1 MMRWWRSHTIR
12 VQLTLVYVAAMIIVL
27 GVYAAVILAYV
38 SRSASTALD
47 QQLRGDFQLA
57 SAMIESTPEGGITWP
72 GEESLQVERPWL
84 QVLDESG
91 DILYRDEGAPEIPFM
106 SRDLQNLPDDTI
118 VSIPTNDVPLRV
130 LSRRGR
136 IQSKPVIIQ
145 VARSEV
151 DMRKEVRDVAL
162 ILLLGLPLAVA
173 LAGLGGYTVAQRA
186 LAPIERMTARAQTI
200 TAERLS
206 DRLPVSNPDNEMG
219 QLATVING
227 TLARLEQSFEQM
239 RRFTADVSHELRT
252 PLTAIRSVGEVGL
265 RGGRRDEAEYRTIIG
280 SMLEEVDR
288 LAGLVDRLLT
298 LSRAETGHA
307 RLSLEPIDLE
317 ELAGGIVGD
326 LSVLAEEKGQS
337 LVVEAA
343 GAPRAIADRLMLRQ
357 ALMNLVD
364 NAIKFSPAGSPI
376 VIRVCESHG
385 RALVDVIDR
394 GPGVPAAAR
403 DHIFDRFF
411 RAVSP
416 SEQAGGSGLGL
427 SIAKSAV
434 DANGGTLTL
443 EKSSDHG
450 TTFRIAV
457 PCARDS

>member
-27 GVYAAVILAYV
+27 AVYAAVILAYV

-72 GEESLQVERPWL
+72 GEESLQIERPWL
-84 QVLDESG
+84 QVLDDKG

-130 LSRRGR
+130 LSRRGQIASR
-136 IQSKPVIIQ
+136 PAIIQ
-145 VARSEV
+145 VARSEA
-151 DMRKEVRDVAL
+151 DMRKQVRDVAL
-162 ILLLGLPLAVA
+162 ILLLGLPVAVA
-173 LAGLGGYTVAQRA
+173 LAGLGGYTVAARA
-186 LAPIERMTARAQTI
+186 LAPIERMTDRARTI
-200 TAERLS
+200 TAARLS

-219 QLATVING
+219 RLATVING

-239 RRFTADVSHELRT
+239 RQFTADVSHELRT

-265 RGGRRDEAEYRTIIG
+265 RGGRRDEAEYRAIIG

-288 LAGLVDRLLT
+288 LAGLIDRLLT

-307 RLSLEPIDLE
+307 RLSVEPIALE
-317 ELAGGIVGD
+317 ELAEGIVGD
-326 LSVLAEEKGQS
+326 LTVLAEEKGQS
-337 LVVEAA
+337 LVVEANDS
-343 GAPRAIADRLMLRQ
+343 PRALADRLMLRQ
-357 ALMNLVD
+357 ALINLVD
-364 NAIKFSPAGSPI
+364 NAVKFSPAGSPI

-385 RALVDVIDR
+385 RAVVDVIDR
-394 GPGVPAAAR
+394 GPGIPADAR
-403 DHIFDRFF
+403 DRIFDRFF
-411 RAVSP
+411 RAASG
-416 SEQAGGSGLGL
+416 SDEAAGTGLGL

-434 DANGGTLTL
+434 EANRGTLTL
-443 EKSSDHG
+443 EKSDAEGS
-450 TTFRIAV
+450 TFRIAV
-457 PCARDS
+457 PAA

>member
-1 MMRWWRSHTIR
+1 MIRWWRSHTIR

-27 GVYAAVILAYV
+27 AVYAAVILAYV
-38 SRSASTALD
+38 NRSASIALD

-72 GEESLQVERPWL
+72 GEESLQIERPWL
-84 QVLDESG
+84 QVLDAQG

-118 VSIPTNDVPLRV
+118 VSIPTADVPLRV
-130 LSRRGR
+130 LSRRGQ
-136 IQSKPVIIQ
+136 IQSKPVIIE
-145 VARSEV
+145 VARSEA

-162 ILLLGLPLAVA
+162 ILLLGLPVAVA
-173 LAGLGGYTVAQRA
+173 LAGLGGYTVARRA
-186 LAPIERMTARAQTI
+186 LAPVERMTDRARTI
-200 TAERLS
+200 TAERLAE
-206 DRLPVSNPDNEMG
+206 RLPVGNPDNEMG
-219 QLATVING
+219 RLATVING
-227 TLARLEQSFEQM
+227 TLARLEESFEQM

-265 RGGRRDEAEYRTIIG
+265 RGGRRDEGEYRAIIG

-298 LSRAETGHA
+298 LSRAETGEA
-307 RLSLEPIDLE
+307 RLSREPIDLKA
-317 ELAGGIVGD
+317 LADSVVSD
-326 LSVLAEEKGQS
+326 LAVLAEEKGQTV
-337 LVVEAA
+337 VVEAD
-343 GAPRAIADRLMLRQ
+343 GASRAMGDRLMLRQ

-364 NAIKFSPAGSPI
+364 NAIKFSAANSAI
-376 VIRVCESHG
+376 AIRVSQSG
-385 RALVDVIDR
+385 ARALVDVVDR

-403 DHIFDRFF
+403 EHIFDRFY
-411 RAVSP
+411 RASG
-416 SEQAGGSGLGL
+416 SEQANGTGLGL

-443 EKSSDHG
+443 ERSDASG
-450 TTFRIAV
+450 STFRMTV
-457 PCARDS
+457 PGATDS